1 MTTKQQQKRKEQ
13 RDWERALERANPNVA
28 FYLEVRH
35 GVEFVVAY
43 DSRDPKKHY
52 GEFKVA

>member
-28 FYLEVRH
+28 FYIEVRH

-43 DSRDPKKHY
+43 DSKDPKKHY